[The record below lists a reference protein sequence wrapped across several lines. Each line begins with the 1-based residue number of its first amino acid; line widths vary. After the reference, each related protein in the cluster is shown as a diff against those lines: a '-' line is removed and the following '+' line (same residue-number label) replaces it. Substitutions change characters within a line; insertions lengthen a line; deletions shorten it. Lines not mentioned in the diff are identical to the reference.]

1 MGMPACTIT
10 SQTAHGGIVILGF
23 PTVLI
28 GMMPASRVTDM
39 HVCPMVTG
47 VVPHVGGP
55 FILGSPTVIVGEMM
69 QSRVTDQLT
78 CVGPPDVAL
87 MGCETVLVGAA
98 GGAGAAGAAAGVQA
112 MGAQVPMQTAGS
124 GAQGLQSELQ
134 QNGTIKTS
142 APPGG
147 RLPPITLAQ
156 QGWPDL
162 PFDQA
167 PNFQDAQPV
176 TLPPGTP
183 LYRVVED
190 ESRGGGAYWTPW
202 LPNDEELWRKG
213 CAVERDFNQDG
224 KVAVYTVPPGP
235 GLNVWM
241 GRASKQTTYEG
252 GGVQFYMKPGT
263 IQPHSVA
270 PSPWHG
276 KSGSQ

>member
-78 CVGPPDVAL
+78 CVGPPDIAV
-87 MGCETVLVGAA
+87 MGCETVLVGSA
-98 GGAGAAGAAAGVQA
+98 GGGGAAGAAAGVQA
-112 MGAQVPMQTAGS
+112 MGAQVAMQS
-124 GAQGLQSELQ
+124 SSSAQGPGSELQ
-134 QNGTIKTS
+134 QNGTLKIS

-147 RLPPITLAQ
+147 RLPPITLTQ

-162 PFDQA
+162 PAQQTPSFSSV
-167 PNFQDAQPV
+167 QPV

-183 LYRVVED
+183 LYRVID
-190 ESRGGGAYWTPW
+190 DPSKGGGGYWTPW
-202 LPNDEELWRKG
+202 LPDQEETWRKG
-213 CAVERDFNQDG
+213 CAVEHAFNKDG
-224 KVAVYTVPPGP
+224 HVAVYTVPPGP

-241 GRASKQTTYEG
+241 GRASSQATYEG

-263 IQPHSVA
+263 LKPDKVL
-270 PSPWHG
+270 PTPWNG
-276 KSGSQ
+276 KAGTP